1 MKRRLSL
8 TSEHLTELTTDEL
21 AGVAGAQPGSS
32 FTGRVDCILSLR
44 EPCVT
49 FLCSALCNVG

>member
-8 TSEHLTELTTDEL
+8 KAEHLTPLTTDEL
-21 AGVAGAQPGSS
+21 QDVAGAAPDSS
-32 FTGRVDCILSLR
+32 FTGRPDCILSLR

-49 FLCSALCNVG
+49 FLCTNLCH